1 MENLDLREILKDV
14 PKGTI
19 LYSTIHGN
27 LCFDCVDY
35 EDNFYPIKCNR
46 SGHKYPYTKEGKY
59 IHNYDGECVLFPSKE
74 QRDWSKF
81 EISHKFKIG
90 DVIYNESY
98 DFISIY
104 KGHNTRFTVSY
115 VPYLKVFN
123 RGINLNS
130 SVNIE
135 EFKYRLATQEEKEM
149 LYNELQKAAHFWNN
163 ETNSL
168 EKYKFKK
175 GDTIQDKVTKQIY
188 TIYDI
193 EHDKYKVKENIQCYL
208 FAEYQNEYELYQEK
222 FDITTL
228 KPYDK
233 VLVRYFD
240 DSVWKPSLFSHL
252 DVGLKNG
259 THKFAIIGTSAPQCI
274 PYEGNEHLVGTTND
288 CDEYYKTW

>member
-1 MENLDLREILKDV
+1 MEQLDLIEIFKKV
-14 PKGTI
+14 PKGTK
-19 LYSTIHGN
+19 LYSP
-27 LCFDCVDY
+27 LV
-35 EDNFYPIKCNR
+35 
-46 SGHKYPYTKEGKY
+46 
-59 IHNYDGECVLFPSKE
+59 GECTLHSISEHYIYIEYNDGYTICLDKYGNFSSMPNAEIMLFPSKE

-81 EISHKFKIG
+81 ELSHKFKIG

-104 KGHNTRFTVSY
+104 KGHNTRFAVSY

-135 EFKYRLATQEEKEM
+135 EFKCRLATQEEKEM

-168 EKYKFKK
+168 EKYKFNI
-175 GDTIQDKVTKQIY
+175 GDKIQNKTTKQIY
-188 TIYDI
+188 SIYDI
-193 EHDKYKVKENIQCYL
+193 KHDKYKVKENIQCYL
-208 FAEYQNEYELYQEK
+208 FTEYQNQYELYQEK

-233 VLVRYFD
+233 VLVRHFNT
-240 DSVWKPSLFSHL
+240 SVWEPQIFSHL
-252 DVGLKNG
+252 DTNLKHNSYKFVIVG
-259 THKFAIIGTSAPQCI
+259 FCSMPQCI